1 MENYITEVDILD
13 EAKDNFLTYAE
24 EVLTDRAIP
33 NAEDG
38 LLSAQRKLL
47 WTMNDYLK
55 MNSKGKTKKCQ
66 GIVGSTLSTSYFHG
80 DASCYGV
87 LCKMSQEY
95 LMRYPL
101 VIGQGG
107 LGTQEDNSMVASARY
122 TEAKPSIYADLM
134 FNDFKKNVVPL
145 KETYNGEYMEPII
158 LPGLFPNALVN
169 GREAIGI
176 SMAHGS
182 LPNNLTEVCN
192 GIIAYIKAEG
202 NINTKELMEYIP
214 GPDFPLPNTIINKN
228 DIYTAFDSGKSNI
241 SLKVRG
247 EYEVDGQTIIFTS
260 IPYRTYRNKIKEQIN
275 ANIENLDKILED
287 FNDESSVGENRLVF
301 KVRKDVSV
309 KKALDTLF
317 RLTDLQT
324 TLSYNMNF
332 IINGTPKLC
341 SLKTLI
347 KAYVEHQTN
356 VLLTATQY
364 DRDKA
369 AARVHILNGLLAALD
384 KIDEVI
390 QLIKEAQDKNNA
402 RNKLI
407 EFLSIDTI
415 QADAILDMKL
425 SRLTRIDKNELVQE
439 QKEKELLIIECDKI
453 INDKVHRDNVLIN
466 KIIEL
471 RDKYGDER
479 RTKLIQL
486 EEPKE
491 DKEIIN
497 VEPEKCVVIMTKS
510 GNVKRIPAVNF
521 KTQRRN
527 TKGVK
532 TQDDIT
538 SAVIR
543 TNTVDNLMIFTNKGK
558 MYRLLVDNVPTGTAA
573 SKGQSIKS
581 LISMNAGEEPVLI
594 YSIYRETDAQFVLF
608 TTKNGLVKKTPLS
621 EYIQTKKNSGI
632 AAIKFKEGDELAS
645 VSLIKDEDVIL
656 ITANGIAIHIKSSEI
671 PISSRVTMGN
681 KGITLNKED
690 YVISAL
696 PIRDKNDNLAVFTQ
710 KGYAKQTP
718 LKEFP
723 SQGRAGKGLS
733 CYKLNAATG
742 LAAAA
747 ALVNDEDNVLI
758 LGDKSSVCL
767 SAKEIPNT
775 GRAAAGNIMI
785 KNNHILGVSKT

>member
-1 MENYITEVDILD
+1 
-13 EAKDNFLTYAE
+13 
-24 EVLTDRAIP
+24 
-33 NAEDG
+33 
-38 LLSAQRKLL
+38 
-47 WTMNDYLK
+47 
-55 MNSKGKTKKCQ
+55 
-66 GIVGSTLSTSYFHG
+66 
-80 DASCYGV
+80 
-87 LCKMSQEY
+87 MSQEY

-122 TEAKPSIYADLM
+122 TEAKPSVYADLM
-134 FNDFKKNVVPL
+134 FNDFKKNVIPL
-145 KETYNGEYMEPII
+145 KETYNGEYMEPVI
-158 LPGLFPNALVN
+158 LPGFFPNALVN

-228 DIYTAFDSGKSNI
+228 DIYTAFDTGKSNT

-247 EYEVDGQTIIFTS
+247 EYEVDGQTIVFTS

-275 ANIENLDKILED
+275 ANIESLDKILED

-301 KVRKDVSV
+301 KVRKDVSI

-402 RNKLI
+402 RNKLM

-453 INDKVHRDNVLIN
+453 INDKIHRDNVLIN
-466 KIIEL
+466 KITEL

-510 GNVKRIPAVNF
+510 GNIKRIPAANF

-543 TNTVDNLMIFTNKGK
+543 TNTIDNLMIFTNKGK

-581 LISMNAGEEPVLI
+581 LISMDAGEEPVLI

-632 AAIKFKEGDELAS
+632 AAIKLKENDELAA
-645 VSLIKDEDVIL
+645 VTLVKDEELVL
-656 ITANGIAIHIKSSEI
+656 TTAKGMCIRFSSSEVGATARATSGI
-671 PISSRVTMGN
+671 
-681 KGITLNKED
+681 KGINLND
-690 YVISAL
+690 GDWVVATN
-696 PIRDKNDNLAVFTQ
+696 PIRNANDQLAVFSENSLGKRIMLSDLPIQ
-710 KGYAKQTP
+710 K
-718 LKEFP
+718 
-723 SQGRAGKGLS
+723 RAGKGLM
-733 CYKLNAATG
+733 CYKSNNN
-742 LAAAA
+742 LAAAT
-747 ALVNDEDNVLI
+747 LVEDGDSVLI
-758 LGDKSSVCL
+758 LGDKSSICVAASDIPTLGRPSMGNQLIKGNKVL
-767 SAKEIPNT
+767 S
-775 GRAAAGNIMI
+775 
-785 KNNHILGVSKT
+785 VSKV